1 MSQLPEPRPYA
12 QLTPDVILDS
22 VEALG
27 YPVSGHLTALNS
39 YENRVYMLGVEDQSD
54 LVVKYYRPDRWTRDQ
69 ILEEHQ
75 FTFELL
81 EDDLPVIAPIKI
93 DGESIFDASPYQFSL
108 FEKRSGHPLE
118 LDNLTHL
125 EQTGR
130 ILARVHSVGIRNQ
143 FESRRE
149 ITPGEYGWKSRET
162 VINSG
167 FLPFEL
173 EEAYKTTSSFLL
185 EAIDEI
191 WSSVSFKSQRVH
203 GDFHPG
209 NILYRDQSPWL
220 LDFDD
225 CIIGPRIQDIWMLLS
240 GDEIQQQEQLNII
253 MKGYRMFSDLDPEE
267 LKLIES
273 CRSLRILHYAAWL
286 SNRWLDPAFPAAF
299 PWFEHAR
306 FWSDHILQ
314 LKEQLAQVNLLELK
328 LPNQYVL

>member
-1 MSQLPEPRPYA
+1 MTQQPEPRPYA
-12 QLTPDVILDS
+12 NLSPDVILDS

-39 YENRVYMLGVEDQSD
+39 YENRVYMLGVEDQPD
-54 LVVKYYRPDRWTRDQ
+54 LVVKYYRPERWTRAQ

-81 EDDLPVIAPIKI
+81 DDDLPVIAPIII
-93 DGESIFDASPYQFSL
+93 DGESIFETSPYQFSL
-108 FEKRSGHPLE
+108 FQKRSGHPLE
-118 LDNLTHL
+118 LDNLSQL

-130 ILARVHSVGIRNQ
+130 ILARVHSVGSRND
-143 FESRRE
+143 FKFRRE
-149 ITPGEYGWKSRET
+149 ISPAEYGWKSRDT

-167 FLPFEL
+167 FLPLEL
-173 EEAYKTTSSFLL
+173 EASYKTTSSFLL
-185 EAIDEI
+185 ESIDTI
-191 WSSVSFKSQRVH
+191 WGSVSYSKQRVH

-240 GDEIQQQEQLNII
+240 GDEVQQQEQLNVI
-253 MKGYRMFSDLDPEE
+253 MKGYKMFADLDPNE
-267 LKLIES
+267 LQLIES

-286 SNRWLDPAFPAAF
+286 ANRWSDPAFPSAF

-314 LKEQLAQVNLLELK
+314 LKEQLSQVNVCELK
-328 LPNQYVL
+328 LPSSYSY